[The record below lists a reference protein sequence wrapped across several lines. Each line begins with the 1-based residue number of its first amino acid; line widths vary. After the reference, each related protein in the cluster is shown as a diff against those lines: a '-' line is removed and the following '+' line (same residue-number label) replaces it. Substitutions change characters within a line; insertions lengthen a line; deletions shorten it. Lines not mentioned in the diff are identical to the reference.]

1 MALRLDELNPPQ
13 REAATTIDGPLL
25 VLAGAGSGKT
35 RVITY
40 RVAYLL
46 ERGIRPEQILAVSF
60 TNKSADEMEER
71 VGKLVGPRA
80 RLLTLSTFHSLGLMI
95 LKAEREALSMASGFT
110 IYDQADQMGLLRELL
125 RQVHIEDRRFD
136 VKAILFRISL
146 AKNAF
151 LSPEVYAA
159 RVREDVRDD
168 EYDLIAAEMYPRY
181 EAQLQQLHALDF
193 DDLITRTVRLIDE
206 NEGVRA
212 RWGNRFHYV
221 MVDEYQDTNRAQ
233 FKLME
238 HLVRA
243 KKNLCVVGDD
253 DQSIYGWRGAEAGH
267 ILEFERQFP
276 GAKVV
281 RLEEN
286 YRSTPQIL
294 NAANGVISHNVKR
307 HKKTLWTARP
317 PGEKLRL
324 IVADDAEA
332 EAKFVAEEIEL
343 LRATRNYK
351 LSDCAVLYRSN
362 IQARALEEA
371 LRAQRLEYEVVGG
384 QSFFERKEVKDA
396 IAYLKLAMHPR
407 DEIALRR
414 IINYPAR
421 GIGATTVDKLAEWAK
436 ANGKTLTAACEAVA
450 QAHVLASG
458 DGPMFGGAEEVSAP
472 QLEARQRQAV
482 AGFSD
487 LMQRGRAQL
496 GSGVLLDGVRA
507 FLKETGIDEDIR
519 ASAPSG
525 VAAQRRLENLEGFL
539 LSLGRFQER
548 AGAGAIDALGAYLHR
563 LMLKS
568 QDDDAEAEEQDRITL
583 VTLHGSKGLEFPV
596 VFIVGM
602 EEELLPHRRTLYPQ
616 GPDVTQASAA
626 GVEID
631 LGEERRLLYV
641 GITRAR
647 EQLYLTRCRARTSR
661 ASQKPRAPS
670 RFLEEIPPELI
681 ELREA
686 SAPAVA
692 VEDEDA
698 FARASLEKLR
708 QMMAD

>member
-1 MALRLDELNPPQ
+1 M
-13 REAATTIDGPLL
+13 
-25 VLAGAGSGKT
+25 
-35 RVITY
+35 
-40 RVAYLL
+40 
-46 ERGIRPEQILAVSF
+46 
-60 TNKSADEMEER
+60 
-71 VGKLVGPRA
+71 
-80 RLLTLSTFHSLGLMI
+80 
-95 LKAEREALSMASGFT
+95 
-110 IYDQADQMGLLRELL
+110 
-125 RQVHIEDRRFD
+125 HIEDRRFD

-193 DDLITRTVRLIDE
+193 DDLITRTVRLIEE
-206 NEGVRA
+206 NEGVRE

-238 HLVRA
+238 HLVARTRRTCA
-243 KKNLCVVGDD
+243 WSATTI
-253 DQSIYGWRGAEAGH
+253 QSIYGWRGAEAGH

-332 EAKFVAEEIEL
+332 EANFVAEEIEL
-343 LRATRNYK
+343 LRATRNYR
-351 LSDCAVLYRSN
+351 LADCAVLYRSN
-362 IQARALEEA
+362 IQARALEES

-421 GIGATTVDKLAEWAK
+421 GIGATTIDKLAAWAK
-436 ANGKTLTAACEAVA
+436 ANGKTLSTACDARVAHAYVVA
-450 QAHVLASG
+450 QASG
-458 DGPMFGGAEEVSAP
+458 DGLFGLGVPADLHPEPAFALVGTASRRSLAETP
-472 QLEARQRQAV
+472 QLETRQRQAV

-487 LMQRGRAQL
+487 LMQRGRAHL

-525 VAAQRRLENLEGFL
+525 LAAQRRLENLEGFL

-686 SAPAVA
+686 STPAVA

-708 QMMAD
+708 QMMADWLYSTCRQPAATSFLCDLSA